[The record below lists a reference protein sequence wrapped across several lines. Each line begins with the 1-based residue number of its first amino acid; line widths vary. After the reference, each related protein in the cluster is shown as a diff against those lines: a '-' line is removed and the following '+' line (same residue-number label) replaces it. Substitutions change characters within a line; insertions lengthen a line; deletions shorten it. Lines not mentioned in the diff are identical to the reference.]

1 MMKHKDTIHDN
12 LLKQFGGTLLIV
24 LLFLMAG
31 SLINADWSE
40 VADNR
45 RQAAMFLE
53 GFLKPEWSYIDR
65 LIEPMIETI
74 LMSVSGT
81 FLGVVFAI
89 PAAFLGTNLV
99 TRNPVITFVFR
110 TYFSLI
116 RTIPNL
122 LLAALLV
129 AIIGIGELTGVLTI
143 AIFTFGMV
151 SQLIFST
158 IETID
163 VGPLEADESIGA
175 TRFQMAV
182 NAVWPQVAHSVFAYA
197 LYAFEV
203 NIRASAVLGY
213 VGAGGIGVML
223 NTALSFMQFGRVS
236 LIILIIL
243 LLVFLTSWIS
253 EYIRREVI

>member
-1 MMKHKDTIHDN
+1 MKRNNTIHDN
-12 LLKQFGGTLLIV
+12 LLKQFSGTLVIL
-24 LLFLMAG
+24 LLFMMAG
-31 SLINADWSE
+31 SLIDADWSE

-45 RQAAMFLE
+45 RQAALFLE

-65 LIEPMIETI
+65 LIEPMIETV

-99 TRNPVITFVFR
+99 TRNPIVTFVFR

-143 AIFTFGMV
+143 SIFTFGMV

-163 VGPLEADESIGA
+163 IGPIEADESIGA

-182 NAVWPQVAHSVFAYA
+182 NSVWPQVAHSVFAYA

-243 LLVFLTSWIS
+243 SLVFLTSWIS

>member
-1 MMKHKDTIHDN
+1 MKLKDTIHHN
-12 LLKQFGGTLLIV
+12 LFKQAGLTLFIV
-24 LLFLMAG
+24 LIFFMAG
-31 SLINADWSE
+31 SLIDADWSE
-40 VADNR
+40 VTENH
-45 RQAAMFLE
+45 RQATIFLE
-53 GFLKPEWSYIDR
+53 GFLRPEWSYISQLLD
-65 LIEPMIETI
+65 PMIETI
-74 LMSVSGT
+74 LMSISGT
-81 FLGVVFAI
+81 FLGVIFAI
-89 PAAFLGTNLV
+89 PAAFLGTYVV
-99 TRNPVITFVFR
+99 TRNHVITYIFR
-110 TYFSLI
+110 AFFSLI

-122 LLAALLV
+122 LLAALFV

-143 AIFTFGMV
+143 AVFTFGMV
-151 SQLIFST
+151 SQLIFAN

-163 VGPLEADESIGA
+163 DGPIEADESIGA
-175 TRFQMAV
+175 TRFQIAV
-182 NAVWPQVAHSVFAYA
+182 NAIWPQIAHSVYAYA

-243 LLVFLTSWIS
+243 ALVAVTSWIS

>member
-1 MMKHKDTIHDN
+1 MKRKDTIHDH
-12 LLKQFGGTLLIV
+12 LFKQLGGSLLLI
-24 LLFLMAG
+24 LLFLAAG
-31 SLINADWSE
+31 QVINADWSE
-40 VADNR
+40 VVENR
-45 RQAAMFLE
+45 KQAAFFLE
-53 GFLKPEWSYIDR
+53 GFLQPEWSYIDR

-74 LMSVSGT
+74 LMSISGT
-81 FLGVVFAI
+81 FLGVITAV

-99 TRNPVITFVFR
+99 TRNPVITFIFR
-110 TYFSLI
+110 TFFSLI

-122 LLAALLV
+122 LLAALFV

-143 AIFTFGMV
+143 AVFTFGMV
-151 SQLIFST
+151 SQLIFAS

-163 VGPLEADESIGA
+163 NGPLEADNSIGA
-175 TRFQMAV
+175 TRFQIAV
-182 NAVWPQVAHSVFAYA
+182 NAVWPQVAHSVYAYA
-197 LYAFEV
+197 LYSFEV

-243 LLVFLTSWIS
+243 FLVFLTSLIS

>member
-1 MMKHKDTIHDN
+1 MKLKQTIHEN
-12 LLKQFGGTLLIV
+12 LFKQLSLIFV
-24 LLFLMAG
+24 IVILFLMAG
-31 SLINADWSE
+31 SVIDADWTEVSE
-40 VADNR
+40 NH
-45 RQAAMFLE
+45 RQAVVFLE
-53 GFLKPEWSYIDR
+53 GFLRPEWSYINQ

-81 FLGVVFAI
+81 FLGVIFAI
-89 PAAFLGTNLV
+89 PAAFLGTYIV
-99 TRNPVITFVFR
+99 TRNYFITYLFR
-110 TYFSLI
+110 TFFSLI

-122 LLAALLV
+122 LLAALFV

-143 AIFTFGMV
+143 AVFTFGMV
-151 SQLIFST
+151 SQLIFAN

-163 VGPLEADESIGA
+163 EGPIEADESIGA
-175 TRFQMAV
+175 TRFQIAV
-182 NAVWPQVAHSVFAYA
+182 NSVWPQVAQSVYAYA

-203 NIRASAVLGY
+203 NVRASVVLGY

-236 LIILIIL
+236 LIIIIIL
-243 LLVFLTSWIS
+243 ILVAVTNWIS

>member
-1 MMKHKDTIHDN
+1 MKLKQTIHEN
-12 LLKQFGGTLLIV
+12 LFKQLSLIFV
-24 LLFLMAG
+24 IVILFLMAG
-31 SLINADWSE
+31 SVIDADWTEVSE
-40 VADNR
+40 NH
-45 RQAAMFLE
+45 RQAVVFLE
-53 GFLKPEWSYIDR
+53 GFLRPEWSYINQ

-81 FLGVVFAI
+81 FLGVIFAI
-89 PAAFLGTNLV
+89 PAAFLGTYIV
-99 TRNPVITFVFR
+99 TRNYFITYLFR
-110 TYFSLI
+110 TFFSLI

-122 LLAALLV
+122 LLAALFV

-143 AIFTFGMV
+143 AVFTFGMV
-151 SQLIFST
+151 SQLIFVN

-163 VGPLEADESIGA
+163 EGPIEADESIGA
-175 TRFQMAV
+175 TRFQIAV
-182 NAVWPQVAHSVFAYA
+182 NSVWPQVAQSVYAYA

-203 NIRASAVLGY
+203 NVRASVVLGY

-236 LIILIIL
+236 LIIIIIL
-243 LLVFLTSWIS
+243 ILVAVTNWIS

>member
-1 MMKHKDTIHDN
+1 MKRKDSIHDN
-12 LLKQFGGTLLIV
+12 LLKQVGGSLLII

-31 SLINADWSE
+31 SIIEADWSE

-45 RQAAMFLE
+45 RQAVLFLE
-53 GFLKPEWSYIDR
+53 GFLKPEWSYIGR
-65 LIEPMIETI
+65 LVDPMIETV

-81 FLGVVFAI
+81 FLGVVLAI

-99 TRNPVITFVFR
+99 TRNPIITFIFR

-158 IETID
+158 IETIEI
-163 VGPLEADESIGA
+163 GPLEADESIGA
-175 TRFQMAV
+175 TRFQIAV

-203 NIRASAVLGY
+203 NVRASAVLGY

-253 EYIRREVI
+253 EYIRREVF